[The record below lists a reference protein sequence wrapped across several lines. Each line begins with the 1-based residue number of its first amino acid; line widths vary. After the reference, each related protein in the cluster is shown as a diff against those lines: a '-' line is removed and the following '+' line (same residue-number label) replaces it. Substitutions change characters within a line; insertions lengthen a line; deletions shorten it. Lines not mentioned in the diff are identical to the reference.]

1 MKQIFHMHEKVS
13 GGSRFFQMEERKP
26 KNCMK
31 MNKVG
36 PKWGRTQGPPPVWNR
51 HRKYNISSFAKFNT
65 DVINLPFRFENFTI
79 LHFLHCLQLHKWYKS
94 SASDCF
100 L

>member
-1 MKQIFHMHEKVS
+1 MCVKDMSFDIMCTSVCSTSIKIDLGTLMKQIFHMHEKVS

-36 PKWGRTQGPPPVWNR
+36 PKWGRTQGPPPSGTATESTTSV
-51 HRKYNISSFAKFNT
+51 HSQSLIQT
-65 DVINLPFRFENFTI
+65 
-79 LHFLHCLQLHKWYKS
+79 
-94 SASDCF
+94 
-100 L
+100 